1 MTIRSPVLEA
11 PERDQNAVKIETA
24 SVVLSKLIV
33 AILVIGRN
41 RKDCFLN
48 LPGLTLYLIK
58 P

>member
-1 MTIRSPVLEA
+1 MKILSPVLEA

-33 AILVIGRN
+33 AILAIARN
-41 RKDCFLN
+41 RKERFLN